1 MLKQTIK
8 KALIL
13 SRLKYNFFS
22 SNHPNKSL
30 RGKLFKFLEG
40 NKIQLLK
47 DQSNLTVSPK
57 DLNRNGK
64 KLYFPADMS

>member
-8 KALIL
+8 KALIC
-13 SRLKYNFFS
+13 SKLKYNYFS
-22 SNHPNKSL
+22 SDHPKESF
-30 RGKLFKFLEG
+30 RGKLFKFLSG
-40 NKIQLLK
+40 NNIQFLK
-47 DQSNLTVSPK
+47 DLNTVTISPS